1 MQNYENIVVMK
12 QMAKILKFSKHL
24 WPYYL
29 GVSLGSVAIALLNQ
43 LQPIFTKMAI
53 DNLTDTVNGRA
64 ELGPVLLVVF
74 AIFMTDVG
82 ATLVSNISGY
92 YGDIMAS
99 KLKYFLSTQYYERLL
114 SLSQRYYSSELT
126 GTIINRLNRSIQGVT
141 DFANMF
147 ANNFLQFLLTTVFTL
162 IVVAR
167 YSWVVAILFA
177 SLYPIFLWL
186 TGRTS
191 KRWQV
196 YQQDINEANDIASGR
211 FAEVVGQIKVAK
223 SYVSEKLEATF
234 FAKTMRKTIKLTY
247 PQSKL
252 WHTQDVYRRLVLNVI
267 FGIVYAYIFWQA
279 ALGKFTIGEVV
290 LLIQYGVLIRI
301 PIFSM
306 SFLVDR
312 TQRAIADSND
322 YFKAM
327 DEEPDVIDAPN
338 AKKLSVSSGD
348 VRFDE
353 VDFSY
358 EDKQP
363 VLKKVSFELQPGKK
377 LALVGE
383 SGEGKTTITNLL
395 LRLYD
400 PQNGVITIDG
410 KDISQVSQKS
420 LRENIAVVF
429 QEATLFS
436 GTVRENIAYGKPL
449 ATEKQIEQA
458 ARAANAWSFVAKLP
472 KGLDTMVGERGMK
485 LSGGQKQ
492 RIAIARAILKNAP
505 ILILD
510 EATSSLDS
518 KAEHE
523 VQTALEQ
530 LMKGRTT
537 LIIAH
542 RLSTIAGVDTIVTLK
557 SGQVDEIGTPAE
569 LSKTGGIYA
578 QLLDLQKHT
587 SEKTK
592 KKLKEYE
599 ISA

>member
-1 MQNYENIVVMK
+1 MN
-12 QMAKILKFSKHL
+12 QMSKILKFSKHL

-29 GVSLGSVAIALLNQ
+29 GVSVASVVMALLNQ
-43 LQPIFTKMAI
+43 IQPIFTKMAI
-53 DNLTDTVNGRA
+53 DRLTQVTNGNA
-64 ELGPVLLVVF
+64 DLAGILLIVG
-74 AIFMTDVG
+74 AIFLSDVG
-82 ATLVSNISGY
+82 ATLISNIAGY
-92 YGDIMAS
+92 HGDIMAS
-99 KLKYFLSTQYYERLL
+99 KLKLFLSTRYYEHLL
-114 SLSQRYYSSELT
+114 TLSQSYYSKELT

-162 IVVAR
+162 VIVAK
-167 YSWVVAILFA
+167 YSWIVALLFA
-177 SLYPIFLWL
+177 ALYPIFLWL

-191 KRWQV
+191 KKWQV
-196 YQQDINEANDIASGR
+196 YQKEINEASDIAGGR

-223 SYVSEKLEATF
+223 SYVSEKTESTF
-234 FAKTMRKTIKLTY
+234 FAKTLRKTIKLTY

-252 WHTQDVYRRLVLNVI
+252 WHTEDVYRRLVLNII
-267 FGIVYAYIFWQA
+267 FGIVYVYIFWQA
-279 ALGKFTIGEVV
+279 VNGRFTVGEVV
-290 LLIQYGVLIRI
+290 LLIQYGALIRL

-312 TQRAIADSND
+312 TQRAIADSKD
-322 YFKAM
+322 YFTAM
-327 DEEPDVIDAPN
+327 AEEPTVLDDAN
-338 AKKLSVSSGD
+338 AKKLNVKKGNVEFNQVS
-348 VRFDE
+348 
-353 VDFSY
+353 FSY
-358 EDKQP
+358 EDSQP
-363 VLKKVSFELQPGKK
+363 VLNEVSFVLKAGEK

-400 PQNGVITIDG
+400 PQNGTITVDG
-410 KDISQVSQKS
+410 TDIALVTQKS

-436 GTVRENIAYGKPL
+436 GTVRENIAYGRPS
-449 ATEKQIEQA
+449 ATEKEVMSA
-458 ARAANAWSFVAKLP
+458 AKAANALDFIKKLP
-472 KGLDTMVGERGMK
+472 NGLDTLVGERGMK

-492 RIAIARAILKNAP
+492 RIAIARAILKDAP

-530 LMKGRTT
+530 LMRGRTT

-557 SGQVDEIGTPAE
+557 KGQVDEIGTPAE
-569 LSKTGGIYA
+569 LSKTNGIYA
-578 QLLDLQKHT
+578 QLLDLQNNT
-587 SEKTK
+587 DAATK
-592 KKLKEYE
+592 KKLKAYE